1 MTSLPTLS
9 PNDHVDGF
17 KDDILAK
24 LTLAVGKDPE
34 HAIPRD
40 WLIATSLA
48 VRDRLAL
55 KWMESTRRIYE
66 REEKRV
72 YYLSMEFLIGRLL
85 IDSLSNLGLHETCEA
100 ALAELGQSLD
110 ELRELEPDA
119 ALGNGGLGRLA
130 ACFLESMGS
139 VGVAGFGYGIRYDHG
154 LFRQAFDDGVQIEK
168 PEDWLSFGNPWQF
181 ERPEVVY
188 EINFG
193 GAVDAMDSGDGVA
206 TRDGV
211 DRVATRDSGQEGR
224 RSVWHPAQ
232 RVLAVAFDTPIAG
245 WEGRRVNTLRLWSAR
260 SPDLMRLEE
269 FNRGDYLGALTD
281 QAEAESI
288 SRVLYPDDSTEIGQE
303 LRVKQEYFFTSASLQ
318 DLIRRHLDQYP
329 DLTNLADKAAIQLN
343 DTHPALAVP
352 ELMRLLVDEHAMSWK
367 QAWEITR
374 ACIAYTNHTLMPE
387 ALESWPVTLIE
398 RLLPRHMQII
408 NMLHADQMQEL
419 KANGADDETQRT
431 VSVIDDRDG
440 HRVRMGHLA
449 FLGSH
454 HVNGVSALHSELM
467 KETVFRALHQQ
478 FPERIV
484 NQTNGITPRR
494 WLQQCN
500 PGLAALVTETIGD
513 RWIGDLPALEAL
525 APMADDAAFRER
537 FAAVKQANKQALAEV
552 IADEIGLAVDPSAMF
567 DVQIK
572 RIHEYKRQLLNIL
585 ETVALASAIRAHP
598 ERDWQP
604 RVKIFGGKAAASYHV
619 AKLIIKLINDV
630 AKVIN
635 HDPVIGDRLKVALL
649 PNYRVSLAEKI
660 IPSADLSEQI
670 STAGMEASGT
680 GNMKFALNGAL
691 TIGTLDGANVEIK
704 EHVGDDNIVIF
715 GRTADEVLE
724 IRRTGYD
731 AAKAVEAS
739 PALREVLDEVRIGVF
754 SPDDPN
760 RFKPLIDGLLEHDY
774 FLVTADFDAYADAQ
788 REVDL
793 RYGQPEQWYRQ
804 AILNTAHAGWFSSDR
819 TIRGYA
825 RDIWGV
831 PAEEA

>member
-1 MTSLPTLS
+1 MTALPTLS
-9 PNDHVDGF
+9 PNDNADGF

-24 LTLAVGKDPE
+24 LTFVVGKDPE

-55 KWMESTRRIYE
+55 QWMESTRRIYQ

-85 IDSLSNLGLHETCEA
+85 IDSLTNLGLRETCEA
-100 ALAELGQSLD
+100 ALADLGQSLD
-110 ELRELEPDA
+110 ELKELEHDA

-181 ERPEVVY
+181 ERPEVAY
-188 EINFG
+188 EIG
-193 GAVDAMDSGDGVA
+193 YGGVA
-206 TRDGV
+206 TCDDGGHEE
-211 DRVATRDSGQEGR
+211 RSG
-224 RSVWHPAQ
+224 VWQPAQ

-260 SPDLMRLEE
+260 SPDLMRLDE
-269 FNRGDYLGALTD
+269 FNRGDYLGALRE
-281 QAEAESI
+281 QADAESI

-318 DLIRRHLDQYP
+318 DLIRRHLGQYP
-329 DLTNLADKAAIQLN
+329 DLTNLPDKAAIQLN

-367 QAWEITR
+367 DGWKITQG
-374 ACIAYTNHTLMPE
+374 CIAYTNHTLMPE

-408 NMLHADQMQEL
+408 NALHDDQMRAL
-419 KANGADDETQRT
+419 KANNLDKRT
-431 VSVIDDRDG
+431 LSEVSLIDDREG

-467 KETVFRALHQQ
+467 KETVFAALHQR

-494 WLQQCN
+494 WLLQCN
-500 PGLAALVTETIGD
+500 PGLAALVTEAIGD

-525 APMADDAAFRER
+525 SPMADDAAFRER
-537 FAAVKQANKQALAEV
+537 YADVKRANKRALAKV

-585 ETVALASAIRAHP
+585 ETIALANKIRARP
-598 ERDWQP
+598 TASWQP
-604 RVKIFGGKAAASYHV
+604 RVKIFGGKAAASYHM

-635 HDPVIGDRLKVALL
+635 SDPVIGDRLKVAFL

-660 IPSADLSEQI
+660 IPAADLSEQI

-704 EHVGDDNIVIF
+704 GHVGDENIVIF
-715 GRTADEVLE
+715 GLTADEVLE
-724 IRRTGYD
+724 IRKVGYD
-731 AAKAVEAS
+731 PAKSVEAT
-739 PALREVLDEVRIGVF
+739 PALREVLSEIRTGVF
-754 SPDDPN
+754 SPDDPD
-760 RFKPLIDGLLEHDY
+760 RFKPMIDGLLHHDY

-788 REVDL
+788 REVDR
-793 RYGQPEQWYRQ
+793 RYGQDDHWYRQ

-825 RDIWGV
+825 RDIWDV
-831 PAEEA
+831 PTEGA

>member
-1 MTSLPTLS
+1 MTSLPTS
-9 PNDHVDGF
+9 SSNDQVDGL

-24 LTLAVGKDPE
+24 LTLNVGKDPE
-34 HAIPRD
+34 HASQRD

-48 VRDRLAL
+48 VRDRLSL
-55 KWMESTRRIYE
+55 QWMESTRRIYAG
-66 REEKRV
+66 EEKRV

-85 IDSLSNLGLHETCEA
+85 IDSLSNLGLREACSA
-100 ALAELGQSLD
+100 ALADLGQSLD
-110 ELRELEPDA
+110 ELKELEPDA

-188 EINFG
+188 EIGYNGTVEPCEG
-193 GAVDAMDSGDGVA
+193 GGN
-206 TRDGV
+206 
-211 DRVATRDSGQEGR
+211 EER
-224 RSVWHPAQ
+224 RGVWHPAQ

-260 SPDLMRLEE
+260 SPDLMRLDE
-269 FNRGDYLGALTD
+269 FNRGDYLGALKD

-367 QAWEITR
+367 DAWDITR
-374 ACIAYTNHTLMPE
+374 GCIAYTNHTLMPE

-408 NMLHADQMQEL
+408 NILHADHMQAL
-419 KANGADDETQRT
+419 NDKGVTDETTLRA
-431 VSVIDDRDG
+431 VSVIDDNNG
-440 HRVRMGHLA
+440 HRVRMGHLS
-449 FLGSH
+449 FVGSH

-467 KETVFRALHQQ
+467 KETVFAALHQQ
-478 FPERIV
+478 FPDRIV

-494 WLQQCN
+494 WLLQCN
-500 PGLAALVTETIGD
+500 PKLAALVTEAIGD

-537 FAAVKQANKQALAEV
+537 FAQVKQANKEALAKIIEG
-552 IADEIGLAVDPSAMF
+552 EIGLKVDPNAMF

-585 ETVALASAIRAHP
+585 ETVALASAIRARP
-598 ERDWQP
+598 TADWQP
-604 RVKIFGGKAAASYHV
+604 RVKIFGGKAAASYHT
-619 AKLIIKLINDV
+619 AKTIIKLINDV

-635 HDPVIGDRLKVALL
+635 NDPVIGDRLKVAFL

-660 IPSADLSEQI
+660 IPAADLSEQI

-704 EHVGDDNIVIF
+704 DHVGDDNIIIF
-715 GRTADEVLE
+715 GLTAGEVLD
-724 IRRTGYD
+724 IRPKGYD
-731 AAKAVEAS
+731 AAKTLNAS
-739 PALREVLDEVRIGVF
+739 PALRQVLDEVANGVF

-760 RFKPLIDGLLEHDY
+760 RFKPLVNGLLQHDY
-774 FLVTADFDAYADAQ
+774 FLVTADFDAYAKAQ
-788 REVDL
+788 RAADQ
-793 RYGQPEQWYRQ
+793 RYGRSDRWYRQ
-804 AILNTAHAGWFSSDR
+804 VILNTAHAGWFSSDR

-831 PAEEA
+831 PTEGADP